1 MENKSYCRRRVKSQ
15 RGMSLI
21 ELMVALILIMIAS
34 VGVMT
39 VALTAIKTT
48 ENQGHLAARTAEY
61 SQDKMEQL
69 LALHYCDNS
78 TNTTTF
84 PSTTVPAGTG
94 LGGCVQQPNPGQQLT
109 ADPRVPGGTVGGTN
123 PAAPVAGYSDYLCTD
138 GSYAGT
144 GGCTAGNAYYIR
156 VWQITN
162 AAGANGNSLKQITVV
177 TRVRASVGSEA
188 IIPQSTVTAIKSYP
202 F

>member
-1 MENKSYCRRRVKSQ
+1 MQTKSYTQRRMRSQ
-15 RGMSLI
+15 RGMTLI
-21 ELMVALILIMIAS
+21 ELMIALVLILIAA

-39 VALTAIKTT
+39 IALTAITTT

-78 TNTTTF
+78 SNTTVF
-84 PSTTVPAGTG
+84 PATTAGGTG
-94 LGGCVQQPNPGQQLT
+94 LGGCVQQPNPGQQIT

-123 PAAPVAGYSDYLCTD
+123 PAAPVANYADYLCSD

-144 GGCTAGNAYYIR
+144 GGCTAANAYYIR

-162 AAGANGNSLKQITVV
+162 PAGANGNSLKQITVV
-177 TRVRASVGSEA
+177 TRVRNAVGTQA
-188 IIPQSTVTAIKSYP
+188 VIPQSTVTAIKSYP